1 MPSKTKKMKTSGPE
15 HSDLTPWLSDSPQ
28 MNIGKYYEP
37 KKFVW
42 AKDEIDE
49 RELKYLVEVEVEEK
63 DEDHEQLYQNISP
76 ECNCTGPTFHYMTEP
91 HLIRNIIPNMENLPR
106 CTDPVDL
113 TRLTKRIDPEEAK
126 I

>member
-1 MPSKTKKMKTSGPE
+1 MLFQPVSRSRDGQSPRSTMPSKTKKMKTSGPE

-76 ECNCTGPTFHYMTEP
+76 ECNCTGNRTE
-91 HLIRNIIPNMENLPR
+91 L
-106 CTDPVDL
+106 V
-113 TRLTKRIDPEEAK
+113 
-126 I
+126 